1 MARIGTVRPLAGGIA
16 ALVTLLVVAPGAL
29 AGPSGTGRADP
40 PPPPP
45 VPPGRV
51 LDQVLDPRGG
61 DVPGT
66 QYRDFTTTVAAGRVR
81 GHLVRVDLA
90 NRTVAIALLRS
101 PVVTATATV
110 PDLAARAGAIAAVN
124 GDFFDEGGTGAPV
137 GVELAG
143 GVPITSSVVP
153 GRRPAPPGPPGSDP
167 ETVLGIDSSGAARI
181 DSVRFAGSV
190 ATATASLPLR
200 GLNTYVVPVGGI
212 TVFTPAW
219 GGAPRTRTV
228 CGSDTDSHAPCSP
241 RTVEVLVRNGTV
253 AATGP
258 VGTAPVPGGATA
270 LVGRDAGADALRAL
284 RVGDRAVP
292 HWELRASGTP
302 ALRTALG
309 ALPLVRGGAPWAGLQ
324 DTERAPRT
332 AVGLSADGRTLALIA
347 VDGRAQASVGTT
359 LAQLG
364 RLVVELGYPQAVA
377 LDGGGSTQMVRR
389 PVGGALAVVNTPSD
403 RPLRAVR
410 DAVGVVAAH

>member
-1 MARIGTVRPLAGGIA
+1 MAGIRAVRPLAGGIA
-16 ALVTLLVVAPGAL
+16 ALATALVVAPSAL
-29 AGPSGTGRADP
+29 AGPPGASGATVP
-40 PPPPP
+40 PPPPE
-45 VPPGRV
+45 PPGRV

-81 GHLVRVDLA
+81 GHIVRVDLA
-90 NRTVAIALLRS
+90 NRSVAIALLRS

-143 GVPITSSVVP
+143 GIPITSSVVP

-167 ETVLGIDSSGAARI
+167 DTVLGIDTSGSARI
-181 DSVRFAGSV
+181 DSVHFVGSV
-190 ATATASLPLR
+190 ATAAASLPLR
-200 GLNTYVVPVGGI
+200 GLNTYVVPDGGI

-219 GGAPRTRTV
+219 GGVPRTRTV
-228 CGSDTDSHAPCSP
+228 CGSDTDAHAPCSP

-258 VGTAPVPGGATA
+258 VGTGPVPAGAVA
-270 LVGRDAGADALRAL
+270 LVGRDAGADALRGL
-284 RVGDRAVP
+284 RVGDRATP

-332 AVGLSADGRTLALIA
+332 AVGFSADGHTLALIA
-347 VDGRAQASVGTT
+347 VDGRAQTSVGAT

-377 LDGGGSTQMVRR
+377 LDGGGSTQMVRK

-410 DAVGVVAAH
+410 DGVGVVPAG

>member
-1 MARIGTVRPLAGGIA
+1 MARIGTVRPFAGGVA
-16 ALVTLLVVAPGAL
+16 ALATVLVVAPGAL
-29 AGPSGTGRADP
+29 AGPGVSAVP

-45 VPPGRV
+45 PLGQV
-51 LDQVLDPRGG
+51 LDQVLDPRAG

-66 QYRDFTTTVAAGRVR
+66 RYRDFTTTVAAGRVR

-90 NRTVAIALLRS
+90 NRSVAIALLRS

-110 PDLAARAGAIAAVN
+110 PDLAARSGAIAAVN

-143 GVPITSSVVP
+143 GVPITSAVVP

-167 ETVLGIDSSGAARI
+167 GTVLGIGTSGAARI
-181 DSVRFAGSV
+181 DSVRFVGSV
-190 ATATASLPLR
+190 ATAARALPLT

-212 TVFTPAW
+212 AVFTPAW
-219 GGAPRTRTV
+219 GGVPRAHTV
-228 CGSDTDSHAPCSP
+228 CGSDTDAHAPCSP

-253 AATGP
+253 AATGA
-258 VGTAPVPGGATA
+258 VGTTPVPAGAVA

-292 HWELRASGTP
+292 HWELRAAGSP
-302 ALRTALG
+302 PLRTALG

-347 VDGRAQASVGTT
+347 VDGRAQASVGAT

-364 RLVVELGYPQAVA
+364 RLVVELGYPQALA
-377 LDGGGSTQMVRR
+377 LDGGGSTQMVRH
-389 PVGGALAVVNTPSD
+389 PAGGALAVVNTPSD

-410 DAVGVVAAH
+410 DSVGVVPAG